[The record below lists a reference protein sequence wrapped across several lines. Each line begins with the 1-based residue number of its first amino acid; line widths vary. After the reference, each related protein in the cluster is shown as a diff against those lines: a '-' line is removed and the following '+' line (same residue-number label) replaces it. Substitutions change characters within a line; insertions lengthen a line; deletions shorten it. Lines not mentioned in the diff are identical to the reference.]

1 MPQKEGIPH
10 VQSLLVAWLLSVPS
24 LGVCGRRLDTT
35 GEFGITPQNFKACTD
50 EYATAVAPSMR
61 DLFPV
66 LRYVPEV
73 FGMAK
78 WKGRARAVRE
88 EIKQMGLRFVKA
100 AEEQCAMLDVG
111 EKDLAWESML
121 AKMIKERENADE
133 TFTPLDLAST
143 ACHAVAAAMNTSL
156 SVFEMMLLVLA
167 KCQDV
172 QEKVREEVLSVSGG
186 DAPQAAD
193 LASLRYT
200 EAVWNE
206 VPAQARLI
214 QLVKILISSRSIA
227 GAPSHPRVSHTLP
240 PATTSTTTTTS
251 PRAQQ

>member
-1 MPQKEGIPH
+1 M
-10 VQSLLVAWLLSVPS
+10 PS

-156 SVFEMMLLVLA
+156 SVFEMMLSVPA
-167 KCQDV
+167 
-172 QEKVREEVLSVSGG
+172 SVSN
-186 DAPQAAD
+186 QH
-193 LASLRYT
+193 
-200 EAVWNE
+200 
-206 VPAQARLI
+206 Q
-214 QLVKILISSRSIA
+214 ISSDA
-227 GAPSHPRVSHTLP
+227 GQY
-240 PATTSTTTTTS
+240 PA
-251 PRAQQ
+251 